1 MLRGISFRKPGFAN
15 SLILR
20 IGLLILLALAAFT
33 ISLYHLIGRPTVD
46 RLAEAQMQLAADQ
59 LEARFTRLLKTVEVT
74 LRSSQGWG
82 KNNDIDQTRLL
93 RFNEFFFPII
103 ANHGEITSVIF
114 AHESGR
120 EILLLMTED
129 GRWINRISNPAE
141 WGNQTY
147 WITWDKNRQ
156 IENVEMRERNYDAR
170 ERPWFKGSM
179 ALANDQSVFWTEP
192 YIFFTTKEPGIT
204 AAMRWQAEDGSN
216 YVIAH
221 DVRLIDIAEF
231 TTRMK
236 VGTQGKVGLFLQEG
250 KLIAPPSDP
259 RFSDRN
265 AINQALLKTS
275 EELELPEFAEAF
287 RLWQLEPHPATRLH
301 GFDRPDGHWISL
313 FHRLDGSASGI
324 WLGVVAP
331 ESDFVPISS
340 QDLLLLGLITL
351 SALALGM
358 AVAIR
363 IANRFGAPLIALAE
377 DSARIGSQDLE
388 SPVSTD
394 APWRE
399 VIQLANALEGMRQHL
414 QRARRAS
421 EDANIELELKVAK
434 RTHALRQN
442 QEILQK
448 REAFFR
454 AVFDNAAV
462 GIVSLDPSRKPVLVN
477 PAFAKFINQPI
488 DSLLAHPE
496 SIALPE
502 DVLSRIN
509 DLLSQSGSD
518 QPQSL
523 RNEFEFHDPK
533 GETRWGDV
541 QIAAVRD
548 PNGQLDSLL
557 ITILDVSDRREIE
570 AELIRQFSFLQALL
584 DTIPNPIFY
593 KGANTHFLGCNQ
605 AYEAF
610 FGVNRRQF
618 VGKRVLDLEYL
629 PEDTRQAYQAEDEA
643 VIAECKRVTREVRLP
658 GADGSLHDTLYSVS
672 GFRAPD
678 GRPDGLIGVIVDI
691 TALKEAEREADRAR
705 ATAESAAAAKADFLA
720 NMSHEIRTP
729 MNAIIGMTHLALQTE
744 LNSRQKNY
752 LTKVDNAAKG
762 LLGIINDILDL
773 SKIEAGMMHF
783 EHAPFSLDTTLRH
796 LSDMCALKARERG
809 LELLYDIDPE
819 VPDQLVGDS
828 LRLGQVLLNLLGN
841 AIKFTETGE
850 ITVTVKCLETSENG
864 VELGFEVI
872 DTGIGMNAEQ
882 QSQLFSAFTQADTS
896 TTRKYGGTGL
906 GLSICKRIV
915 DLQGGSI
922 SVTSQ
927 PGIGSCF
934 AFRLTFEIP
943 QEQADTPRRIGLP
956 NNLRALIVDDSPGAC
971 EIFQHMLRV
980 FGIACQAVRSAP
992 SAMAELARAA
1002 DAGQAYG
1009 LLIIDWKMPGMDGVE
1024 LVERISQTNDAASQA
1039 AIIMATAY
1047 DHEELLA
1054 ALGRHAVGAILSKP
1068 ATPSSLFDSIMIA
1081 LHRAPVAPALP
1092 SITPAV
1098 LSRQFAGRRIL
1109 LVEDNEVNRE
1119 LAEEM
1124 LGNIGLL
1131 VDVAENGQ
1139 QAIDRIR
1146 QNAYDLV
1153 LMDCHMPVMDG
1164 YTATEQ
1170 IRNDLKL
1177 TQLPIIAMTANALT
1191 RDREHCLAVGM
1202 NDHIPKPIDVAVLHA
1217 TLSHWLGQAV
1227 TPTMP
1232 APLPTASSHDQAWPV
1247 TDIDTAAA
1255 LARMGGKRSLYDR
1268 LLLRFQENQADAV
1281 DCLRADQARGDNAAM
1296 ILRAHTLRGLAGNI
1310 GATGLARLAGEL
1322 EESLKQNSAGNAAA
1336 IENLLVGLGENLP
1349 KVLALAETLRQETPS
1364 ATPAPLHEMPHG
1376 TLAELQQLLD
1386 NDDAAAVRYF
1396 EQISPWL
1403 RQEFDPLLLDLLSR
1417 QISQYEFDAA
1427 LATLQQM
1434 SINRQPVQDT

>member
-1 MLRGISFRKPGFAN
+1 MLRGISFRTPGFAN

-20 IGLLILLALAAFT
+20 IGLLILLSLAAFT

-46 RLAEAQMQLAADQ
+46 RLAETQMQLAAEQ
-59 LEARFTRLLKTVEVT
+59 LEARYTRLLKTVEVT

-82 KNNDIDQTRLL
+82 KNGDIDQSQLL

-120 EILLLMTED
+120 EILLLMTDD
-129 GRWINRISNPAE
+129 GRWINRISNPAD

-147 WITWDKNRQ
+147 WITWDKSRQ

-170 ERPWFKGSM
+170 DRPWFKGSM
-179 ALANDQSVFWTEP
+179 DLPDDQSVFWTEP

-204 AAMRWQAEDGSN
+204 AGMRWRAEDGSN

-236 VGTQGKVGLFLQEG
+236 VGAQGKAGLFLKEG
-250 KLIAPPSDP
+250 RLIAPPQDP
-259 RFSDRN
+259 RFADRK

-275 EELELPEFAEAF
+275 EELDLPEFAEAF
-287 RLWQLEPHPATRLH
+287 RLWQLDPRPATRLH
-301 GFDRPDGHWISL
+301 GFDRPDGRWISL
-313 FHRLDGSASGI
+313 FQPIPGNAGGI
-324 WLGVVAP
+324 SLGVVAP
-331 ESDFVPISS
+331 KSDFIPISA
-340 QDLLLLGLITL
+340 QDLLALGLITL

-363 IANRFGAPLIALAE
+363 IANRFGEPLIALAE
-377 DSARIGSQDLE
+377 DSARIGGLNLA
-388 SPVSTD
+388 SPVTTD

-414 QRARRAS
+414 QRARQAS
-421 EDANIELELKVAK
+421 QDANIELELKVLK

-462 GIVSLDPSRKPVLVN
+462 GIISLDPQRKPVLVN

-488 DSLLAHPE
+488 DILLSHPE
-496 SIALPE
+496 NIALPP
-502 DVLSRIN
+502 DVQGRMN
-509 DLLSQSGSD
+509 DLLAQTGSD
-518 QPQSL
+518 QRQSL
-523 RNEFEFHDPK
+523 RNEFEFVDQK
-533 GETRWGDV
+533 GNTHWGDV
-541 QIAAVRD
+541 QIATVRD
-548 PNGQLDSLL
+548 ENGELDSIL
-557 ITILDVSDRREIE
+557 ITVLDVSDRREIE
-570 AELIRQFSFLQALL
+570 AELIRQFAFLQALL

-610 FGVNRRQF
+610 FGVSRQEF
-618 VGKRVLDLEYL
+618 IGKRVLDLEYL
-629 PEDTRQAYQAEDEA
+629 PEDARQAYQAEDEQ
-643 VIAECKRVTREVRLP
+643 VIATGSRISREVCLP
-658 GADGSLHDTLYSVS
+658 GADGNMHDVLYSVS
-672 GFRAPD
+672 GFRSPD

-773 SKIEAGMMHF
+773 SKIEAGMMRF
-783 EHAPFSLDTTLRH
+783 EHATFSLDASLGH
-796 LSDMCALKARERG
+796 LSDMCSLKARERG
-809 LELLYDIDPE
+809 LELLYDIASE
-819 VPDQLVGDS
+819 VPDQLIGDP
-828 LRLGQVLLNLLGN
+828 LRLGQVLLNLVGN

-850 ITVTVKCLETSENG
+850 ITVTVKLLEQRENEI
-864 VELGFEVI
+864 ELGFEVI
-872 DTGIGMNAEQ
+872 DTGIGMSVEQ
-882 QSQLFSAFTQADTS
+882 QSQLFSAFSQADTS

-915 DLQGGSI
+915 ELQGGTIGVS
-922 SVTSQ
+922 SQ
-927 PGIGSCF
+927 PGIGSRF
-934 AFRLTFEIP
+934 TFQLPFGIST
-943 QEQADTPRRIGLP
+943 EQTEAPRRIGLP
-956 NNLRALIVDDSPGAC
+956 NNLRALIVDDSSGAC
-971 EIFQHMLRV
+971 DIFQHMLTV
-980 FGIACQAVRSAP
+980 FGIDCHAVRSAP
-992 SAMAELARAA
+992 DALLELATAA
-1002 DAGQAYG
+1002 GTAQAYG

-1024 LVERISQTNDAASQA
+1024 LVERISEANGPGKSP

-1047 DHEELLA
+1047 DHEELLV
-1054 ALGRHAVGAILSKP
+1054 ALGEHPVGAILSKP
-1068 ATPSSLFDSIMIA
+1068 ATPSSLFDSIMVA
-1081 LHRAPVAPALP
+1081 LHREPTTEAKPNITAAAL
-1092 SITPAV
+1092 SQQ
-1098 LSRQFAGRRIL
+1098 LAGRRIL

-1131 VDVAENGQ
+1131 VDAAENGQ
-1139 QAIDRIR
+1139 KAIDRIR
-1146 QNAYDLV
+1146 QHDYDLV

-1164 YTATEQ
+1164 YAATEY
-1170 IRNDLKL
+1170 IRNELKL
-1177 TQLPIIAMTANALT
+1177 PRLPIIAMTANALAS
-1191 RDREHCLAVGM
+1191 DRERCLAVGM
-1202 NDHIPKPIDVAVLHA
+1202 DDHIPKPIDVAVLHS
-1217 TLSHWLGQAV
+1217 TLLRWLSQPGERAN
-1227 TPTMP
+1227 
-1232 APLPTASSHDQAWPV
+1232 PLPLPAAPSHDLALPAAE
-1247 TDIDTAAA
+1247 IDSAAA
-1255 LARMGGKRSLYDR
+1255 LARLGGNRSMYDR
-1268 LLLRFQENQADAV
+1268 LLSRFHENQGNAV
-1281 DCLRADQARGDNAAM
+1281 DCIKADQARGDSTAM

-1310 GATGLARLAGEL
+1310 GATALSRLAGEL
-1322 EESLKQNSAGNAAA
+1322 EECLKQDHPATDASINK
-1336 IENLLVGLGENLP
+1336 LLDQLAESLP
-1349 KVLALAETLRQETPS
+1349 KVLAIAEKLRLETS
-1364 ATPAPLHEMPHG
+1364 LVTPVPQHEEQHG
-1376 TLAELQQLLD
+1376 TLSELRQLLD
-1386 NDDAAAVRYF
+1386 NDDAAAVHYF
-1396 EQISPWL
+1396 EQIAAWL
-1403 RQEFDPLLLDLLSR
+1403 KQEFDPLLVDHLAR
-1417 QISQYEFDAA
+1417 QIGQYEFDEA
-1427 LATLQQM
+1427 LETLQQM
-1434 SINRQPVQDT
+1434 SINRQNA

>member
-20 IGLLILLALAAFT
+20 IGLLILLSLAAFT
-33 ISLYHLIGRPTVD
+33 TSLYHLIGRPTVD
-46 RLAEAQMQLAADQ
+46 RLAETQMLLAAEQ
-59 LEARFTRLLKTVEVT
+59 LEARYTRLLKTVEVT

-82 KNNDIDQTRLL
+82 KNGEIDQSQLL

-120 EILLLMTED
+120 EILLLMTDD
-129 GRWINRISNPAE
+129 GRWTNRISNPAE

-147 WITWDKNRQ
+147 WITWNKNRE
-156 IENVEMRERNYDAR
+156 IESVEMRERNYDAR

-179 ALANDQSVFWTEP
+179 ALPDDQSVFWTEP

-204 AAMRWQAEDGSN
+204 AAMRWQAEDGSS

-231 TTRMK
+231 TTRMT
-236 VGTQGKVGLFLQEG
+236 VGSQGKAGLFLKEG
-250 KLIAPPSDP
+250 KLIAPPRDP
-259 RFSDRN
+259 RFASRA

-287 RLWQLEPHPATRLH
+287 RLWQMDPHPAKRLH
-301 GFDRPDGHWISL
+301 GFDRPDGRWISL
-313 FHRLDGSASGI
+313 FQPITGNASGI
-324 WLGVVAP
+324 SLGVIAP
-331 ESDFVPISS
+331 EHDFVPISS
-340 QDLLLLGLITL
+340 QDLILLGLITL

-363 IANRFGAPLIALAE
+363 IANRFGEPLIALAE
-377 DSARIGSQDLE
+377 HSARIGSLNLE
-388 SPVSTD
+388 SPVTTN

-462 GIVSLDPSRKPVLVN
+462 GIISLDPQRKPVLVN
-477 PAFAKFINQPI
+477 RAFAKFINQSI
-488 DSLLAHPE
+488 DTLLAHPE
-496 SIALPE
+496 NIALPL
-502 DVLSRIN
+502 DVQGRMN
-509 DLLSQSGSD
+509 DLLSQTGSD
-518 QPQSL
+518 QRQSL
-523 RNEFEFHDPK
+523 RNEFEFVDQNGNSH
-533 GETRWGDV
+533 WGDV
-541 QIAAVRD
+541 QIATVRD
-548 PNGQLDSLL
+548 ESGELDSIL
-557 ITILDVSDRREIE
+557 ITVLDVSDRREIE

-605 AYEAF
+605 AYETF
-610 FGVNRRQF
+610 FGVSRREF
-618 VGKRVLDLEYL
+618 IGKRVLDLEYL
-629 PEDTRQAYQAEDEA
+629 PEDARQAYQAEDEQ
-643 VIAECKRVTREVRLP
+643 VIAAGSRISREVCLP
-658 GADGSLHDTLYSVS
+658 GADGHLHDVLYSVS

-783 EHAPFSLDTTLRH
+783 EQAPFSLDASLGH
-796 LSDMCALKARERG
+796 LSDMCSLKVRERG
-809 LELLYDIDPE
+809 LELLYDIAPE
-819 VPDQLVGDS
+819 VPDQLIGDS
-828 LRLGQVLLNLLGN
+828 LRLGQVLLNLVGN

-850 ITVTVKCLETSENG
+850 ITVTVKLLANRENE
-864 VELGFEVI
+864 VDLGFEVI
-872 DTGIGMNAEQ
+872 DTGIGMSADQ

-915 DLQGGSI
+915 DLQGGHIGVS
-922 SVTSQ
+922 SQ
-927 PGIGSCF
+927 PGIGSRF
-934 AFRLTFEIP
+934 TFQLPFGIAK
-943 QEQADTPRRIGLP
+943 EQAETPRRIGLP

-971 EIFQHMLRV
+971 EIFQHMLTI
-980 FGIACQAVRSAP
+980 FGIDCLAVRSAP
-992 SAMAELARAA
+992 AALRELATAA
-1002 DAGQAYG
+1002 EAGQAYG

-1024 LVERISQTNDAASQA
+1024 LVKRISQTKESA
-1039 AIIMATAY
+1039 AIVMATAY

-1054 ALGRHAVGAILSKP
+1054 ALGQDPVGAILSKP
-1068 ATPSSLFDSIMIA
+1068 ATPSSLFDSIMVA
-1081 LHRAPVAPALP
+1081 LHREPTTQAAA

-1098 LSRQFAGRRIL
+1098 FSQQFSGRRIL

-1131 VDVAENGQ
+1131 VDTAENGQ

-1146 QNAYDLV
+1146 QNTYDLV

-1164 YTATEQ
+1164 YSATEY
-1170 IRNDLKL
+1170 IRHELKL
-1177 TQLPIIAMTANALT
+1177 PQLPIIAMTANALASD
-1191 RDREHCLAVGM
+1191 RDHCLAVGM
-1202 NDHIPKPIDVAVLHA
+1202 DDHIPKPIDVAVLHA
-1217 TLSHWLGQAV
+1217 TLSHWLSRAAGRAS
-1227 TPTMP
+1227 PS
-1232 APLPTASSHDQAWPV
+1232 PLPAVAGHEMGPSATE
-1247 TDIDTAAA
+1247 IDTATA
-1255 LARMGGKRSLYDR
+1255 LARLGGNRSMYDR
-1268 LLLRFQENQADAV
+1268 LLLRFQENQGNAVECLMAD
-1281 DCLRADQARGDNAAM
+1281 RTGGDSAAM

-1310 GATGLARLAGEL
+1310 GATGLSRLAGEL
-1322 EESLKQNSAGNAAA
+1322 EEILKQDISMENAG
-1336 IENLLVGLGENLP
+1336 IEHLLGS
-1349 KVLALAETLRQETPS
+1349 LAETLPRVLAAAEKIRQETPLL
-1364 ATPAPLHEMPHG
+1364 TPAPLHEEQHV
-1376 TLAELQQLLD
+1376 TLSELQHLLD

-1396 EQISPWL
+1396 EQISAWL
-1403 RQEFDPLLLDLLSR
+1403 KQEFDPLLVDQLAR
-1417 QISQYEFDAA
+1417 QISQYEFDDATE
-1427 LATLQQM
+1427 TLQQM
-1434 SINRQPVQDT
+1434 TINRQQV